1 MTSFL
6 LIGLILSPLA
16 GLAAFAITYE
26 EYRRHF
32 DDARPALRH
41 AVSAGLFTMFFFS
54 VLSVLAIWALTN
66 FTR

>member
-1 MTSFL
+1 VTGLL

-32 DDARPALRH
+32 HSPRPALRH
-41 AVSAGLFTMFFFS
+41 AVSAGLFTMVFFS
-54 VLSVLAIWALTN
+54 ALSVLAIWALAH
-66 FTR
+66 FAR

>member
-1 MTSFL
+1 
-6 LIGLILSPLA
+6 
-16 GLAAFAITYE
+16 LAAFAITYE